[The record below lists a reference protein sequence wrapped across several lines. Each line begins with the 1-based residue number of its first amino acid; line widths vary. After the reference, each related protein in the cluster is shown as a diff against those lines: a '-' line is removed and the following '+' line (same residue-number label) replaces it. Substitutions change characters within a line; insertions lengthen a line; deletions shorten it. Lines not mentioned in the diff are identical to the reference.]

1 MQRSLSYSLSHLDN
15 WKHWHGMGRIGA
27 LNKSCHRQTM
37 YNLLAHLFI
46 NFLSAGNEFTQK
58 LEITMTYKSYNDT
71 DLWRSG
77 PLVMLQDGVLYVQG
91 HCYCLVERLSWL
103 WGCGCYASVVDTF
116 WCCSNAVLL
125 FCRFPVFPPCCYEC
139 YCSYCA
145 WRCFWGLLLLLS
157 LLLSWPLHLSAASG
171 SRLKTSPCQKRH
183 RGSKAETS
191 ISSEFGV
198 IPQQLSLTESKN
210 NQKKHHSWTHFPI
223 APKLH
228 FYLVSLPH
236 VCSFGKNAN
245 HQLSKQH

>member
-1 MQRSLSYSLSHLDN
+1 
-15 WKHWHGMGRIGA
+15 MGRIGV

-37 YNLLAHLFI
+37 YYLLAHLFI
-46 NFLSAGNEFTQK
+46 NFSSACKEFTQK

-77 PLVMLQDGVLYVQG
+77 PLVILQDGVLCAQG
-91 HCYCLVERLSWL
+91 HCYCLSSGCR
-103 WGCGCYASVVDTF
+103 GCGVAAAAMLRLLIHFDAVRHLSLVLSFSGPSV
-116 WCCSNAVLL
+116 L
-125 FCRFPVFPPCCYEC
+125 RM
-139 YCSYCA
+139 
-145 WRCFWGLLLLLS
+145 LLLILRFALF
-157 LLLSWPLHLSAASG
+157 LRLAVAAVVVVMAIAFISG
-171 SRLKTSPCQKRH
+171 LRLQTEDKSVPEAT

-210 NQKKHHSWTHFPI
+210 NQKKHHSWTHFPN

-236 VCSFGKNAN
+236 ACSFGKNAH